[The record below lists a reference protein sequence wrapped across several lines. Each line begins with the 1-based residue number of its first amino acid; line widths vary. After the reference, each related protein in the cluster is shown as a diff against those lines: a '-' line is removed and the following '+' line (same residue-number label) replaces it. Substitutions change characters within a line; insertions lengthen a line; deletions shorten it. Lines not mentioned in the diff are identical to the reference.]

1 MLPLT
6 SWAMLGNVLNFS
18 GFYQEDRDNDI
29 PHRTGERIK
38 STCQVFLVVLG
49 RGKMPIKCYLL
60 LLQIWKQVTKRNQD
74 VQKAVGVLG
83 VIQHQ
88 YHLVSKIRQNTEE
101 QNIKPKATNANGR
114 HKELW
119 EF

>member
-1 MLPLT
+1 
-6 SWAMLGNVLNFS
+6 
-18 GFYQEDRDNDI
+18 
-29 PHRTGERIK
+29 
-38 STCQVFLVVLG
+38 
-49 RGKMPIKCYLL
+49 MPIKCYLL

-101 QNIKPKATNANGR
+101 QNITPKATNANGR
-114 HKELW
+114 HTELW